1 MKMVP
6 AVQPF
11 SPSQPRRR
19 SHGAFIVACSDVIV
33 AAAFYSAIHPP
44 LFVRIIIHAT
54 HIAEGWPMYSTGQPP
69 LHVYSP
75 LGAASGLS
83 KAEQLTQ
90 LLKPQV

>member
-1 MKMVP
+1 
-6 AVQPF
+6 
-11 SPSQPRRR
+11 
-19 SHGAFIVACSDVIV
+19 
-33 AAAFYSAIHPP
+33 
-44 LFVRIIIHAT
+44 
-54 HIAEGWPMYSTGQPP
+54 MYSTGQPP